1 MSYCKHEGH
10 RLNQTDAQNQLVNLK
25 LNNEFRNKAC
35 NEYNSQYRIYYV
47 LFGEDKQYKRNKA
60 RMLLPFP

>member
-25 LNNEFRNKAC
+25 LNNEFRNKAY
-35 NEYNSQYRIYYV
+35 NEYNSQYGIYYV
-47 LFGEDKQYKRNKA
+47 LIGKNKQFKRNKA